1 MGNYNS
7 TNESQEEQNTSEGL
21 FVDRLLKVVT
31 GFYNDETL
39 SKNEKFNKTVD
50 SINDSIKLQ
59 HLQSQTQNSID
70 RFYQKFNIV
79 ETKIIIPSIIMN
91 TIGLQ
96 EFTTEHYKI
105 IYDSRRFHEIY
116 NLIPDVTN
124 TVLMK
129 NGRQHL
135 HNRFSSKQSY
145 NSIQSINNYYIG
157 DFIARGGNG
166 VVYSILNY
174 NDRYIKFVHGDNV
187 EKAID
192 SYLETIIQLILY
204 DECSSLSNFNFAK
217 IGKIYNLFRFTINSH
232 IYIAIVIQPFQ
243 TNVANYFYDISQQI
257 KNNTKSSLELTT
269 VNIFMMYQTIRT
281 LNYLSKKLKF
291 SHRDLKCDNIMIDF
305 INFTNSN
312 GIDCFQTYL
321 IDFGNSR
328 IEYNGFLFTSNYLF
342 YFDDINKDFHNPL
355 QDIGF
360 LIFQTLWMDGCEQYA
375 LKNCVFLQETFYSY
389 LLSLLFSLHPKIKK
403 DYLTQE
409 YHGVDNNNQQKW
421 WKLYIDLL
429 HAKIDQNHYYAP
441 DYSAVISFIIFDL
454 KLMLQE
460 IAHHTNARGPFY
472 FGKS

>member
-135 HNRFSSKQSY
+135 HNRYSSKQSY

-174 NDRYIKFVHGDNV
+174 NDRFIKFVHGDNV

-192 SYLETIIQLILY
+192 SYLETIIQLILIILQK
-204 DECSSLSNFNFAK
+204 SL
-217 IGKIYNLFRFTINSH
+217 Y
-232 IYIAIVIQPFQ
+232 
-243 TNVANYFYDISQQI
+243 
-257 KNNTKSSLELTT
+257 EL
-269 VNIFMMYQTIRT
+269 
-281 LNYLSKKLKF
+281 
-291 SHRDLKCDNIMIDF
+291 
-305 INFTNSN
+305 
-312 GIDCFQTYL
+312 
-321 IDFGNSR
+321 
-328 IEYNGFLFTSNYLF
+328 
-342 YFDDINKDFHNPL
+342 P
-355 QDIGF
+355 
-360 LIFQTLWMDGCEQYA
+360 
-375 LKNCVFLQETFYSY
+375 
-389 LLSLLFSLHPKIKK
+389 
-403 DYLTQE
+403 
-409 YHGVDNNNQQKW
+409 
-421 WKLYIDLL
+421 
-429 HAKIDQNHYYAP
+429 
-441 DYSAVISFIIFDL
+441 
-454 KLMLQE
+454 
-460 IAHHTNARGPFY
+460 
-472 FGKS
+472 